1 MKLLFLILLITSWCS
16 CSSSGKDGVQ
26 KSAELQLEN
35 VEAKRLLLGVWINDD
50 SNVPLLFVKGDSLRF
65 IGQSDDPIEFKI
77 YKDSLYTYGYDVMT
91 YKIDRQSEYDFW
103 FHSLSDRIVKLY
115 RSENLEDSLYFKE
128 DSQREPMPIYTEVVQ
143 KDSVVFFDNRRFRGY
158 VYINPSSYKI
168 NKPTYSDEGIRL
180 DEVFYDNVIHI
191 CVYEG
196 SKSLFARD
204 MYKTDFKS
212 FLTDSFYEQS
222 VLVDMSFTGV
232 DAAGFHFTARVGV
245 PESFIHNLIGVTIS
259 FNGDMQM
266 ELKEG
271 TITSQENIGL

>member
-35 VEAKRLLLGVWINDD
+35 VEAKRLLQGVWINDD

-143 KDSVVFFDNRRFRGY
+143 KDSVVFLIIEDLEAM
-158 VYINPSSYKI
+158 YISIPLLIKSI
-168 NKPTYSDEGIRL
+168 NLLTLMREL
-180 DEVFYDNVIHI
+180 
-191 CVYEG
+191 G
-196 SKSLFARD
+196 SMKCF
-204 MYKTDFKS
+204 MI
-212 FLTDSFYEQS
+212 
-222 VLVDMSFTGV
+222 M
-232 DAAGFHFTARVGV
+232 
-245 PESFIHNLIGVTIS
+245 
-259 FNGDMQM
+259 
-266 ELKEG
+266 
-271 TITSQENIGL
+271 

>member
-1 MKLLFLILLITSWCS
+1 M
-16 CSSSGKDGVQ
+16 
-26 KSAELQLEN
+26 ELQREN
-35 VEAKRLLLGVWINDD
+35 AEAKRLLQGVWINDD
-50 SNVPLLFVKGDSLRF
+50 SNVPLLYVKGDSLRF
-65 IGQSDDPIEFKI
+65 IGQSDAPIEFKI

-128 DSQREPMPIYTEVVQ
+128 ESPREPMPIYTEVVQ
-143 KDSVVFFDNRRFRGY
+143 KDSVVFYDNRRFRGY

-180 DEVFYDNVIHI
+180 DEVFYDNVVHI

-196 SKSLFARD
+196 TESLFARD
-204 MYKTDFKS
+204 MYKTDFKPY
-212 FLTDSFYEQS
+212 LTDSFYEQS
-222 VLVDMSFTGV
+222 VLIDMDFTGV
-232 DAAGFHFTARVGV
+232 DAEGFHFTARVGV
-245 PESFIHNLIGVTIS
+245 PESFIHNLIAVTIS
-259 FNGDMQM
+259 LTGDMQM

-271 TITSQENIGL
+271 TITSEQNIGL

>member
-16 CSSSGKDGVQ
+16 CSSSGKDGAQ

-35 VEAKRLLLGVWINDD
+35 VEAKRLLQGVWINDD